1 MNTIQ
6 QAHILLVDDNTD
18 LLRLLEEQLR
28 GAGYQNIRTV
38 QNCAAAQTAF
48 AAEMP
53 ELMILDI
60 NLPDGDGFSLFR
72 TLRAKADVP
81 TLFLSARDAD
91 ADRLFGLGLGADDY
105 LTKPFLMQELLL
117 RVQHLLQRAYRTEL
131 SRTKAAIL
139 QLGDRSVDLHD
150 ALVTLPD
157 GTTLA
162 LTATERTLL
171 RKLAEN
177 RGHIVTYDALCEA
190 GSKLQVKVFRLPY
203 LYAVSASGAEQFA
216 RLFEQISAGTVQM
229 DEQAAQPLLALCAEE
244 LADLV
249 ARVFDTWTPEPER
262 FTLPDVFGNTQEQL
276 GEVLQKLQPGLK
288 VLYGTDTIQTYPA
301 ADNTVRRRYGWFQRY
316 SILDDLPAIYNMW
329 CARQAEKK
337 SFARKTVD
345 KIRQSPRLLRL
356 VEIAAAWLVTE
367 LLVRITGTDAQFQ
380 MIDFR
385 LMFVVLIGTVYGLN
399 AGVLS
404 AVLASVSLA
413 IGYLRQGTTLMLL
426 FYAPANWLAFI
437 VYFVVGAS
445 CGYVQLRNTETARF
459 VQEENKLL
467 CKRLEFT
474 RKLYQ
479 DTLED
484 KQMFRRQILGRRD
497 SFGKIYAVTQQLDM
511 LQPQEI
517 YRKTVQIMEDVLEN
531 HSLTIY
537 RMEKNHGFARLTAA
551 SAGMTPEPAH
561 SLEVEQW
568 LDVIR
573 AIEQEGLWVNRGFL
587 PGHPMYA
594 AGVRQNGSLVVLIC
608 LYTANEE
615 QMTLYY
621 QNLFRILCGL
631 VETALVRA
639 FAYESAVREN
649 WYLPGTCLLRP
660 AVFAEQLATACT
672 LQEEKMAH
680 HLLLRVTGEF
690 KDRAEFNDRVG
701 RSIRSTDAAGVGT
714 DNTVYLLMNQADEE
728 DLPLLTRRL
737 GEKGLHVTAVPLD
750 EQLRLIKTA
759 KQEAPHV

>member
-1 MNTIQ
+1 ME
-6 QAHILLVDDNTD
+6 ILLT
-18 LLRLLEEQLR
+18 
-28 GAGYQNIRTV
+28 GF
-38 QNCAAAQTAF
+38 TAF
-48 AAEMP
+48 LTQEWIETAFPDDHVLTTHAKGEALLDTRIKTVMLESKQLVDQLTETYQFDRVVYFSEYLLPHGNQEGELDRLRRVLQSCREREVELLYLSGPEAALTPSSGKTLLANAAE
-53 ELMILDI
+53 ELC
-60 NLPDGDGFSLFR
+60 FHY
-72 TLRAKADVP
+72 AK
-81 TLFLSARDAD
+81 T
-91 ADRLFGLGLGADDY
+91 
-105 LTKPFLMQELLL
+105 
-117 RVQHLLQRAYRTEL
+117 
-131 SRTKAAIL
+131 
-139 QLGDRSVDLHD
+139 
-150 ALVTLPD
+150 
-157 GTTLA
+157 
-162 LTATERTLL
+162 
-171 RKLAEN
+171 
-177 RGHIVTYDALCEA
+177 
-190 GSKLQVKVFRLPY
+190 SKLQVKVFRLPY

-249 ARVFDTWTPEPER
+249 ARVFDTWTPKPER

-413 IGYLRQGTTLMLL
+413 MGYLRQGTTLMLL

-639 FAYESAVREN
+639 FEYESAVREN

-701 RSIRSTDAAGVGT
+701 CSIRSTDVAGVGI
-714 DNTVYLLMNQADEE
+714 DNAVYLLMNQADEE
-728 DLPLLTRRL
+728 NLPLLTRRL

>member
-1 MNTIQ
+1 ME
-6 QAHILLVDDNTD
+6 ILLT
-18 LLRLLEEQLR
+18 
-28 GAGYQNIRTV
+28 GF
-38 QNCAAAQTAF
+38 TAF
-48 AAEMP
+48 LTQEWIETAFPDDHVLTTRAKGKALPDTRIKTVTLESRQLLDQLAETYQFDRVVYFSEYLLPHGNQEGELDRLRRVLQSCREREVELLYLSGPEAAFVPSSGKTLLANAAE
-53 ELMILDI
+53 ELC
-60 NLPDGDGFSLFR
+60 FHYAR
-72 TLRAKADVP
+72 T
-81 TLFLSARDAD
+81 
-91 ADRLFGLGLGADDY
+91 
-105 LTKPFLMQELLL
+105 
-117 RVQHLLQRAYRTEL
+117 
-131 SRTKAAIL
+131 
-139 QLGDRSVDLHD
+139 
-150 ALVTLPD
+150 
-157 GTTLA
+157 
-162 LTATERTLL
+162 
-171 RKLAEN
+171 
-177 RGHIVTYDALCEA
+177 
-190 GSKLQVKVFRLPY
+190 SKLQVKVFRLPY
-203 LYAVSASGAEQFA
+203 LYAVSASGADQFA
-216 RLFEQISAGTVQM
+216 RLFEQMPAGTVQM

-262 FTLPDVFGNTQEQL
+262 FTLPDVFGSTQGQL

-301 ADNTVRRRYGWFQRY
+301 ADNAVRRRYGWFQRY
-316 SILDDLPAIYNMW
+316 SILDDLPAIYHAW
-329 CARQAEKK
+329 R
-337 SFARKTVD
+337 ARKTE
-345 KIRQSPRLLRL
+345 KKALYAKWWIRSAGARSCCGLRSPLLLRL
-356 VEIAAAWLVTE
+356 AEIAAAWLATE
-367 LLVRITGTDAQFQ
+367 LLVRITGTDAQFR
-380 MIDFR
+380 MIDLR

-413 IGYLRQGTTLMLL
+413 AGYLRQGTTLMLL

-459 VQEENKLL
+459 VQEENDLL
-467 CKRLEFT
+467 RKRLEFT

-484 KQMFRRQILGRRD
+484 KRLFRRQILGRRD

-517 YRKTVQIMEDVLEN
+517 CRKTVQIMEDVLEN

-537 RMEKNHGFARLTAA
+537 RMEKNQGFARLTAA
-551 SAGMTPEPAH
+551 SAGMTPEPAY
-561 SLEVEQW
+561 SLEVDQW
-568 LDVIR
+568 LDVLR

-587 PGHPMYA
+587 PGRPMYA
-594 AGVRQNGSLVVLIC
+594 AGVRQNGSLVVLIG
-608 LYTANEE
+608 LHTASEE

-639 FAYESAVREN
+639 FEYESVVREN

-672 LQEEKMAH
+672 LQEDKMAH
-680 HLLLRVTGEF
+680 HLLLQVTGTF
-690 KDRAEFNDRVG
+690 KNRAEINDRVR

-714 DNTVYLLMNQADEE
+714 NNAIYLLMNQTDEE
-728 DLPLLTRRL
+728 NLPLLTQRL

-750 EQLRLIKTA
+750 EQLRLISAA
-759 KQEAPHV
+759 KQEASHA

>member
-1 MNTIQ
+1 ME
-6 QAHILLVDDNTD
+6 ILLT
-18 LLRLLEEQLR
+18 
-28 GAGYQNIRTV
+28 GF
-38 QNCAAAQTAF
+38 TAF
-48 AAEMP
+48 LTQEWIETAFPDDHVLTTRAKGKALPDTRIKTVTLEGRQLLDQIAETYQFDRVVYFSEYLLPHGNQEGELDRLRRVLQSCREREVELLYLSGPEAAFVPSSGKTLLANAAE
-53 ELMILDI
+53 ELC
-60 NLPDGDGFSLFR
+60 FHYAR
-72 TLRAKADVP
+72 T
-81 TLFLSARDAD
+81 
-91 ADRLFGLGLGADDY
+91 
-105 LTKPFLMQELLL
+105 
-117 RVQHLLQRAYRTEL
+117 
-131 SRTKAAIL
+131 
-139 QLGDRSVDLHD
+139 
-150 ALVTLPD
+150 
-157 GTTLA
+157 
-162 LTATERTLL
+162 
-171 RKLAEN
+171 
-177 RGHIVTYDALCEA
+177 
-190 GSKLQVKVFRLPY
+190 SKLQVKVFRLPY
-203 LYAVSASGAEQFA
+203 LYAVSASGADRFA
-216 RLFEQISAGTVQM
+216 RLFEQMPAGTVQM

-262 FTLPDVFGNTQEQL
+262 FTLPDVFGSTQGQL

-301 ADNTVRRRYGWFQRY
+301 ADNAVRRRYGWFQRY
-316 SILDDLPAIYNMW
+316 SILDDFPAIYHAW
-329 CARQAEKK
+329 CARKTEKK
-337 SFARKTVD
+337 SFIRKMVD
-345 KIRQSPRLLRL
+345 KIRQSPLLLRL
-356 VEIAAAWLVTE
+356 VEIAAAWLATE
-367 LLVRITGTDAQFQ
+367 LLVRITGTDAQFR

-413 IGYLRQGTTLMLL
+413 AGYLRQGTTLMLL

-459 VQEENKLL
+459 VQEENDLL
-467 CKRLEFT
+467 RKRLEFT

-479 DTLED
+479 DTLKD
-484 KQMFRRQILGRRD
+484 KRLFRRQILGRRD

-517 YRKTVQIMEDVLEN
+517 CCKTVQIMEDVLEN

-537 RMEKNHGFARLTAA
+537 RMEKNQGFARLTAA
-551 SAGMTPEPAH
+551 SAGMTPEPAY
-561 SLEVEQW
+561 SLEVDQW

-587 PGHPMYA
+587 PERPMYA

-608 LYTANEE
+608 LHTASEE

-639 FAYESAVREN
+639 FEYESVAREN

-672 LQEEKMAH
+672 LQEDKMAH
-680 HLLLRVTGEF
+680 HLLLQVTGRF
-690 KDRAEFNDRVG
+690 KNRAEINDRVR

-714 DNTVYLLMNQADEE
+714 NNAIYLLMNQTDEE
-728 DLPLLTRRL
+728 NLPLLTQRL

-750 EQLRLIKTA
+750 EQLRLISAA
-759 KQEAPHV
+759 KQEASHA

>member
-1 MNTIQ
+1 ME
-6 QAHILLVDDNTD
+6 ILLT
-18 LLRLLEEQLR
+18 
-28 GAGYQNIRTV
+28 GF
-38 QNCAAAQTAF
+38 TAF
-48 AAEMP
+48 LTQEWIETAFPDDHVLTTRAKGKALPDTRIKTVTLESRQLLDQIAETYQFDRVVYFSEYLLPHGNQEGELDRLRRVLQSCREREVELLYLSGPEAAFVPSSGKTLLANAAE
-53 ELMILDI
+53 ELC
-60 NLPDGDGFSLFR
+60 FHYAR
-72 TLRAKADVP
+72 T
-81 TLFLSARDAD
+81 
-91 ADRLFGLGLGADDY
+91 
-105 LTKPFLMQELLL
+105 
-117 RVQHLLQRAYRTEL
+117 
-131 SRTKAAIL
+131 
-139 QLGDRSVDLHD
+139 
-150 ALVTLPD
+150 
-157 GTTLA
+157 
-162 LTATERTLL
+162 
-171 RKLAEN
+171 
-177 RGHIVTYDALCEA
+177 
-190 GSKLQVKVFRLPY
+190 SKLQVKVFRLPY
-203 LYAVSASGAEQFA
+203 LYAVSASGADQFA
-216 RLFEQISAGTVQM
+216 RLFEQMPAGTVQM
-229 DEQAAQPLLALCAEE
+229 EEQAAQPLLALCAEE

-262 FTLPDVFGNTQEQL
+262 FTLPDVFGSTQGQL

-301 ADNTVRRRYGWFQRY
+301 ADNAVRRRYGWFQRY
-316 SILDDLPAIYNMW
+316 SILDDLPAI
-329 CARQAEKK
+329 
-337 SFARKTVD
+337 
-345 KIRQSPRLLRL
+345 
-356 VEIAAAWLVTE
+356 AAAWLATE
-367 LLVRITGTDAQFQ
+367 LLVRITGTDAQFR

-413 IGYLRQGTTLMLL
+413 AGYLRQGTTLMLL

-459 VQEENKLL
+459 VQEENELL
-467 CKRLEFT
+467 RKRLEFT

-484 KQMFRRQILGRRD
+484 KRLFRRQILGRRD

-517 YRKTVQIMEDVLEN
+517 CRKTVQIMEDVLEN

-537 RMEKNHGFARLTAA
+537 RMEKNQGFARLTAA
-551 SAGMTPEPAH
+551 SAGMTPEPAY
-561 SLEVEQW
+561 SLEVDQW
-568 LDVIR
+568 LDVLR

-587 PGHPMYA
+587 PGRPMYA
-594 AGVRQNGSLVVLIC
+594 AGVRQNGSLVVLIG
-608 LYTANEE
+608 LHTASEE

-639 FAYESAVREN
+639 FEYESVVREN

-672 LQEEKMAH
+672 LQEDKMAH
-680 HLLLRVTGEF
+680 HLLLQVTGTF
-690 KDRAEFNDRVG
+690 KNRAEINDRVR

-714 DNTVYLLMNQADEE
+714 NNAIYLLMNQTDEE
-728 DLPLLTRRL
+728 NLPLLTRRL

-750 EQLRLIKTA
+750 EQLRLISAA
-759 KQEAPHV
+759 KQEASHA

>member
-1 MNTIQ
+1 M
-6 QAHILLVDDNTD
+6 
-18 LLRLLEEQLR
+18 
-28 GAGYQNIRTV
+28 
-38 QNCAAAQTAF
+38 
-48 AAEMP
+48 
-53 ELMILDI
+53 
-60 NLPDGDGFSLFR
+60 
-72 TLRAKADVP
+72 
-81 TLFLSARDAD
+81 
-91 ADRLFGLGLGADDY
+91 
-105 LTKPFLMQELLL
+105 
-117 RVQHLLQRAYRTEL
+117 
-131 SRTKAAIL
+131 
-139 QLGDRSVDLHD
+139 
-150 ALVTLPD
+150 
-157 GTTLA
+157 
-162 LTATERTLL
+162 
-171 RKLAEN
+171 
-177 RGHIVTYDALCEA
+177 
-190 GSKLQVKVFRLPY
+190 
-203 LYAVSASGAEQFA
+203 
-216 RLFEQISAGTVQM
+216 
-229 DEQAAQPLLALCAEE
+229 
-244 LADLV
+244 
-249 ARVFDTWTPEPER
+249 
-262 FTLPDVFGNTQEQL
+262 
-276 GEVLQKLQPGLK
+276 
-288 VLYGTDTIQTYPA
+288 
-301 ADNTVRRRYGWFQRY
+301 
-316 SILDDLPAIYNMW
+316 
-329 CARQAEKK
+329 
-337 SFARKTVD
+337 
-345 KIRQSPRLLRL
+345 
-356 VEIAAAWLVTE
+356 
-367 LLVRITGTDAQFQ
+367 
-380 MIDFR
+380 
-385 LMFVVLIGTVYGLN
+385 
-399 AGVLS
+399 
-404 AVLASVSLA
+404 
-413 IGYLRQGTTLMLL
+413 
-426 FYAPANWLAFI
+426 AFI

-517 YRKTVQIMEDVLEN
+517 YRKTVQVMEDVLEN

-568 LDVIR
+568 LDVLR

-587 PGHPMYA
+587 PGRPMYA
-594 AGVRQNGSLVVLIC
+594 AGVRQNGSLVVLIG
-608 LYTANEE
+608 LYTAGEE

-672 LQEEKMAH
+672 LQEDKMAH

-690 KDRAEFNDRVG
+690 KDRAELNDRVE

-714 DNTVYLLMNQADEE
+714 DNEVYLLMNQADEE

-737 GEKGLHVTAVPLD
+737 GEKGLCVTAVPLD
-750 EQLRLIKTA
+750 EQLRLIDTA
-759 KQEAPHV
+759 KQEVPHA

>member
-1 MNTIQ
+1 
-6 QAHILLVDDNTD
+6 
-18 LLRLLEEQLR
+18 
-28 GAGYQNIRTV
+28 
-38 QNCAAAQTAF
+38 
-48 AAEMP
+48 
-53 ELMILDI
+53 
-60 NLPDGDGFSLFR
+60 
-72 TLRAKADVP
+72 
-81 TLFLSARDAD
+81 
-91 ADRLFGLGLGADDY
+91 
-105 LTKPFLMQELLL
+105 
-117 RVQHLLQRAYRTEL
+117 
-131 SRTKAAIL
+131 
-139 QLGDRSVDLHD
+139 
-150 ALVTLPD
+150 
-157 GTTLA
+157 
-162 LTATERTLL
+162 
-171 RKLAEN
+171 
-177 RGHIVTYDALCEA
+177 
-190 GSKLQVKVFRLPY
+190 
-203 LYAVSASGAEQFA
+203 
-216 RLFEQISAGTVQM
+216 
-229 DEQAAQPLLALCAEE
+229 
-244 LADLV
+244 
-249 ARVFDTWTPEPER
+249 
-262 FTLPDVFGNTQEQL
+262 
-276 GEVLQKLQPGLK
+276 
-288 VLYGTDTIQTYPA
+288 
-301 ADNTVRRRYGWFQRY
+301 
-316 SILDDLPAIYNMW
+316 
-329 CARQAEKK
+329 
-337 SFARKTVD
+337 
-345 KIRQSPRLLRL
+345 
-356 VEIAAAWLVTE
+356 
-367 LLVRITGTDAQFQ
+367 
-380 MIDFR
+380 
-385 LMFVVLIGTVYGLN
+385 
-399 AGVLS
+399 
-404 AVLASVSLA
+404 
-413 IGYLRQGTTLMLL
+413 
-426 FYAPANWLAFI
+426 
-437 VYFVVGAS
+437 
-445 CGYVQLRNTETARF
+445 
-459 VQEENKLL
+459 
-467 CKRLEFT
+467 
-474 RKLYQ
+474 
-479 DTLED
+479 
-484 KQMFRRQILGRRD
+484 
-497 SFGKIYAVTQQLDM
+497 M

-701 RSIRSTDAAGVGT
+701 RSIRSTDVAGVGI
-714 DNTVYLLMNQADEE
+714 DNTVYLLMNQANEE

-737 GEKGLHVTAVPLD
+737 GEKGLHVAAVPLD